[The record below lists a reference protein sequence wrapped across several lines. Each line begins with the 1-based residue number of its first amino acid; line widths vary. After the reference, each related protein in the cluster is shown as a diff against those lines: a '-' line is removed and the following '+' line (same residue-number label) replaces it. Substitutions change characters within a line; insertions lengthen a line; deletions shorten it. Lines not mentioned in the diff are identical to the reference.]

1 MSVPLETVTLAVY
14 PDHPS
19 ADGRRSLASWLRL
32 TEPLRGRVT
41 WAVGPDPSAP
51 TGSMSGVTDVLVVA
65 VGGGGAI
72 AVLVQ
77 AIVGWLS
84 RRGEDVTVRIT
95 GTDGQSVELEV
106 RQVRDLTQV
115 AALVENTVRALEHG
129 RPPAGTEQ
137 Q

>member
-1 MSVPLETVTLAVY
+1 MSVPLETVTLVVY

-32 TEPLRGRVT
+32 TDQLRGRVT
-41 WAVGPDPSAP
+41 WAVAPDPSVPA
-51 TGSMSGVTDVLVVA
+51 GSMTGVTDVLVVA
-65 VGGGGAI
+65 VGGGGAL

-77 AIVGWLS
+77 AIAGWLS

-95 GTDGQSVELEV
+95 GADGQSVELEV

-115 AALVENTVRALEHG
+115 ATLVENTVRALEQSQ
-129 RPPAGTEQ
+129 PPAGTEQ
-137 Q
+137 R